1 MAIAF
6 TPKNGTA
13 FTIGSITANALP
25 GTFPNYNIGREV
37 RRQDSLMIGNRYS
50 IDITGVVLV
59 TEAASHMVKGE
70 RHNKLLAR
78 QKKIVEQAIGKQ
90 GTLDI
95 TTYGGQTITFNDCN
109 LIVATALEFDDGSA
123 TQNAPYTFVFESYTG
138 TGNIEPEQ
146 GKSGIPKHIESFE
159 ETWDVVAIEGSI
171 SAENVTT
178 PWRQYTITRTLS
190 AQAVVGSIDAS
201 NNMTYIHARTFVEA
215 RAGDINDPYVDQIL
229 DERNNAVTG
238 VDDKAGG
245 GTYKGYNH
253 IRQRNQSIA
262 GGSYSITDTWT
273 GSRFPN
279 IVTMS
284 LSYNKDSTAEFNT
297 VDGSVDVQGLDYG
310 NPDSNSNPIKYANA
324 TANLSSLK
332 EAIKSAAITFYND
345 NIAGGGCGL
354 ALNPEPLTESETH
367 DKLNGSVSYSVSF
380 NDREV
385 PSIANALTQR
395 LNVTYSNEDGS
406 NNVIVIIPVL
416 EKADGPVIQDMSV
429 TNEKKV
435 SVSLDVV
442 MKRCHRD
449 SKPDGMAAVAA
460 YEPAAAT
467 SGPFQQ
473 AKTESWSPDSGQYN
487 LSLEWVYI

>member
-1 MAIAF
+1 MAITF
-6 TPKNGTA
+6 TPKNGSA
-13 FTIGSITANALP
+13 FTIGTITGDLP
-25 GTFPNYNIGREV
+25 GTFPNYSIGREI

-50 IDITGVVLV
+50 IDITGVVLI
-59 TEAASHMVKGE
+59 TEAASHMVKGL
-70 RHNKLLAR
+70 RHDKLLAR
-78 QKKIVEQAIGKQ
+78 QKKIVDQAIGKQ

-109 LIVATALEFDDGSA
+109 LIVATALEFDDGSG
-123 TQNAPYTFVFESYTG
+123 TQNAPYSFVFESYTG
-138 TGNIEPEQ
+138 TGAIEPEA
-146 GKSGIPKHIESFE
+146 GKHPIPKHIESFE
-159 ETWDVVAIEGSI
+159 ETWDVVALEGSV
-171 SAENVTT
+171 SASDITT

-215 RAGDINDPYVDQIL
+215 RAGDIGDPYVDQIL
-229 DERNNAVTG
+229 DERKKEVTN
-238 VDDKAGG
+238 VYDKAGG
-245 GTYKGYNH
+245 ATYKGYNH

-297 VDGSVDVQGLDYG
+297 VEGSADIQGLDRG
-310 NPDSNSNPIKYANA
+310 NPDSSSNPIKYTNA
-324 TANLSSLK
+324 IEHLS
-332 EAIKSAAITFYND
+332 AIKTALKGAAAGFYND
-345 NIAGGGCGL
+345 NNLGGGC
-354 ALNPEPLTESETH
+354 ANLNPDPLSESETH
-367 DKLNGSVSYSVSF
+367 DKLNGSVSYSVTF
-380 NDREV
+380 NDRKV
-385 PSIANALTQR
+385 PSIPNALTQR
-395 LNVTYSNEDGS
+395 VNITYSNEDGTNS
-406 NNVIVIIPVL
+406 VIVIIPVL

-449 SKPDGMAAVAA
+449 DKPDGMAAVNI
-460 YEPAAAT
+460 YKPAALN
-467 SGPFQQ
+467 GPYQQ